1 MISYGP
7 RRIHICRGALIAPE
21 YILTAAYCLHAND
34 DDDSI
39 NLPNIEIRLGITNLN
54 DITHE
59 NLFSIRKASLDN
71 DFNRNTY
78 KNDIALRP
86 PLSKT

>member
-21 YILTAAYCLHAND
+21 YILTEAYCLHAND

-39 NLPNIEIRLGITNLN
+39 NLPIIEIRIGITNLN
-54 DITHE
+54 DI
-59 NLFSIRKASLDN
+59 
-71 DFNRNTY
+71 
-78 KNDIALRP
+78 ALRP
-86 PLSKT
+86 SPPKSILHGVSPQKFGA

>member
-1 MISYGP
+1 MSP

-39 NLPNIEIRLGITNLN
+39 NLPNIEIRIGITNLN
-54 DITHE
+54 DMTHE
-59 NLFSIRKASLDN
+59 NLFSI
-71 DFNRNTY
+71 
-78 KNDIALRP
+78 
-86 PLSKT
+86 